1 MYMRSYPEVAS
12 PALSNR
18 LDGDT
23 GMQEVIYNSLD
34 VIEERMASIKS
45 SSPKDVDNFIG
56 CLAVVGALSLF
67 GQVTNTRLKLI
78 VVIKTAGSGISE
90 SKEPAVRVLFRKLHI
105 ALVAALLNPFMELEN
120 PIRSRKFDNTVDD
133 IAKEYD

>member
-1 MYMRSYPEVAS
+1 MRSYPEVAAT
-12 PALSNR
+12 ALPNR
-18 LDGDT
+18 LDGDA

-45 SSPKDVDNFIG
+45 SAPKDVDNFIG

-67 GQVTNTRLKLI
+67 GQVTNTRQKLI
-78 VVIKTAGSGISE
+78 VVIKTAGGGVAD
-90 SKEPAVRVLFRKLHI
+90 SKEPAVRVLFKKLHL
-105 ALVAALLNPFMELEN
+105 ALVDALLNPFANLGE
-120 PIRSRKFDNTVDD
+120 PIRSRRFDDAVDE